1 MKQQLMIHIE
11 TQLKLH
17 LKINT
22 KKAVGE
28 INSTFINIHQYK
40 LSIYS
45 PNKLYYICEKNNKIF
60 LLIQ

>member
-1 MKQQLMIHIE
+1 MKQQLMIH
-11 TQLKLH
+11 TGNQLKLH

-45 PNKLYYICEKNNKIF
+45 PNKIILHLRKK
-60 LLIQ
+60 

>member
-1 MKQQLMIHIE
+1 MKQQLMIH
-11 TQLKLH
+11 TGNQLKLH

-28 INSTFINIHQYK
+28 IKSTSINIHQYK

-45 PNKLYYICEKNNKIF
+45 PNKIVLHLRKK
-60 LLIQ
+60 

>member
-1 MKQQLMIHIE
+1 MKQQLMIH
-11 TQLKLH
+11 TGNQLKLH

-28 INSTFINIHQYK
+28 INSFINIHQYK

-45 PNKLYYICEKNNKIF
+45 PNKIVLHLRKK
-60 LLIQ
+60 